1 LAFLQITA
9 GVLWLISWAVTDA
22 FALLVGSG
30 FAPFSVWTAAVVI
43 TGVGQVLLG
52 SLAYL
57 TAVLLGPPLGRRMQ
71 VFEERW
77 ELPLVAANTGGIAL
91 VSGWPVPALIGF
103 SVWLADFAWRL
114 LRQRGLV
121 DET

>member
-1 LAFLQITA
+1 
-9 GVLWLISWAVTDA
+9 
-22 FALLVGSG
+22 
-30 FAPFSVWTAAVVI
+30 
-43 TGVGQVLLG
+43 
-52 SLAYL
+52 
-57 TAVLLGPPLGRRMQ
+57 MQ

-114 LRQRGLV
+114 FRQTSLA